1 MDLLKEHKILLAI
14 LIILTLGAAL
24 LGLIKAKSD

>member
-1 MDLLKEHKILLAI
+1 MDMLKEHKILLAI

-24 LGLIKAKSD
+24 LALIKVKGD

>member
-1 MDLLKEHKILLAI
+1 MDLLKEHKIILAI

-24 LGLIKAKSD
+24 LALLKGRDA

>member
-24 LGLIKAKSD
+24 LGLIKVKGE

>member
-24 LGLIKAKSD
+24 LALIKVKGD

>member
-1 MDLLKEHKILLAI
+1 MDSLKDNKVLLAI

-24 LGLIKAKSD
+24 LALVKIKGE

>member
-24 LGLIKAKSD
+24 LALLKNKSD

>member
-1 MDLLKEHKILLAI
+1 MDMLKEHKVVLAI

-24 LGLIKAKSD
+24 LALLKVKGD

>member
-1 MDLLKEHKILLAI
+1 MDSLRDNKVLLAI

-24 LGLIKAKSD
+24 LALVKFKGE

>member
-1 MDLLKEHKILLAI
+1 MDSLKDNKVLLAI

-24 LGLIKAKSD
+24 FALVKVKGE